1 MSATIIAFSNIA
13 LLCDIQLVIY
23 FYLLKI
29 NVVGPN
35 KDTTSYVDQL
45 NTGFTYVTFTDA
57 ASEDGIYSISISG
70 INWFDLETVPV
81 STNVTVLTVSPKIM
95 QGKLPRGF

>member
-1 MSATIIAFSNIA
+1 MTVTKIAFSNIA

-23 FYLLKI
+23 FYVLKI

-35 KDTTSYVDQL
+35 QDTTSYVDQL
-45 NTGFTYVTFTDA
+45 NTGYTYATFTDM

-70 INWFDLETVPV
+70 INWLDVETVPV
-81 STNVTVLTVSPKIM
+81 STNVTVLTVSPIIM
-95 QGKLPRGF
+95 QGKLPCGF